1 MHECE
6 VMCVHQLPG
15 CAVFRELGVSQ
26 EKVPDGLEDSRLSD
40 CTFQP
45 WVWDQVYFLCEIHIN
60 M

>member
-1 MHECE
+1 
-6 VMCVHQLPG
+6 MCVHQLPG
-15 CAVFRELGVSQ
+15 CAVFRESGVSQ